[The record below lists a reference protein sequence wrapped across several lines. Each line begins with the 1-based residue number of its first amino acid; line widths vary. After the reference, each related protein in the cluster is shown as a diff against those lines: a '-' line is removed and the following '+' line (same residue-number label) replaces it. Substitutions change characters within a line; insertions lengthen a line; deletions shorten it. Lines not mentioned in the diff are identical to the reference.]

1 LVEVAIVGAGPYG
14 LSLAACLREAG
25 VDFRIFGKPMASW
38 KDHMP
43 PGMVL
48 KSHAWSTCLYD
59 PARRFTLERYYAKH
73 QTPYDPRLSIPLE
86 SFVAYAEAF
95 RSHFALD
102 VQSKL
107 LSLLEPV
114 AHGYRATFDDGEVV
128 VARRVVMAVGVHPFK
143 HIPSPLKRLPANAV
157 SHSGDHGPLDAFAGK
172 HVTVVGSGASA
183 TDLAALLHEK
193 GASVLLVARAS
204 NLRFA
209 TSSPPEI
216 DGFLQ
221 RSVRSLMSWIYPAS
235 GIGAGWPLKIWAD
248 APWVFHRLPGAL
260 RRHVV
265 RNTLG
270 PLGHMSMKDRVV
282 GKVSISLGRR
292 LQSAEIVGGKVQLEL
307 AGRGGA
313 NETLQTDHVI
323 AATGYRIDLGQLGF
337 LDPRLRSHIRTIDGS
352 PVLSTNYESSMPG
365 LYFIGPASADSFGP
379 VARFVFGVKHPSRRL
394 ARHLSATVADAS
406 SPTFQALGEAEALL
420 S

>member
-1 LVEVAIVGAGPYG
+1 
-14 LSLAACLREAG
+14 
-25 VDFRIFGKPMASW
+25 
-38 KDHMP
+38 
-43 PGMVL
+43 
-48 KSHAWSTCLYD
+48 
-59 PARRFTLERYYAKH
+59 
-73 QTPYDPRLSIPLE
+73 
-86 SFVAYAEAF
+86 
-95 RSHFALD
+95 
-102 VQSKL
+102 
-107 LSLLEPV
+107 
-114 AHGYRATFDDGEVV
+114 
-128 VARRVVMAVGVHPFK
+128 
-143 HIPSPLKRLPANAV
+143 
-157 SHSGDHGPLDAFAGK
+157 
-172 HVTVVGSGASA
+172 
-183 TDLAALLHEK
+183 
-193 GASVLLVARAS
+193 
-204 NLRFA
+204 
-209 TSSPPEI
+209 
-216 DGFLQ
+216 
-221 RSVRSLMSWIYPAS
+221 
-235 GIGAGWPLKIWAD
+235 
-248 APWVFHRLPGAL
+248 
-260 RRHVV
+260 
-265 RNTLG
+265 
-270 PLGHMSMKDRVV
+270 MSMKDRVV